1 MGGLIGTI
9 VVFFVIRLIYAAIK
23 AAIASSNNNSTEVNN
38 AKNYQREYSNAISD
52 YKKSMGLIVQF
63 GVFTAMSDGTMDQ
76 SEATVIKGW
85 IQKTVSSIIQ
95 DHSADIKLILNL
107 AFKNAFEKARVGELN
122 FTNLIS
128 ELNEVGNST
137 FKSQALELAFAVLSA
152 DGNIENSELKVIDN
166 LVRGLGLDSKEV
178 SRIRDQQLILLN
190 ISTSTSSTTES
201 ILGIQPGW
209 DKEATRKHL
218 QLEFQKW
225 NGRLSTLAEGEGRKN
240 AQKMLDIIG
249 TLRQKYD

>member
-9 VVFFVIRLIYAAIK
+9 VVFFVIRFIYAAIK
-23 AAIASSNNNSTEVNN
+23 AAIASSNNNSTKVSN
-38 AKNYQREYSNAISD
+38 AKNNQREYLKALSD
-52 YKKSMGLIVQF
+52 YKKSMGLVVQF
-63 GVFTAMSDGTMDQ
+63 GVFTAMSDGAMDQ

-85 IQKTVSSIIQ
+85 IQKTVSSINQ
-95 DHSADIKLILNL
+95 DHSTDIKLILNL

-152 DGNIENSELKVIDN
+152 DGKIEHSELKVIDN

-178 SRIRDQQLILLN
+178 NRIRDQQLILLN
-190 ISTSTSSTTES
+190 IPTSTSSTTES

-218 QLEFQKW
+218 QLEFQ
-225 NGRLSTLAEGEGRKN
+225 NGMADYQLSRRGKAERMPK
-240 AQKMLDIIG
+240 KCLI
-249 TLRQKYD
+249 

>member
-9 VVFFVIRLIYAAIK
+9 VVFFVIRFIYAAIK
-23 AAIASSNNNSTEVNN
+23 AAIASSNNNSTEVSNTN
-38 AKNYQREYSNAISD
+38 NYQREYLKALSD
-52 YKKSMGLIVQF
+52 YKKSMELVVQL
-63 GVFTAMSDGTMDQ
+63 GVFTAMSDGKMDQ
-76 SEATVIKGW
+76 TEATVIREW
-85 IQKTVSSIIQ
+85 IQKTLSGVNEN
-95 DHSADIKLILNL
+95 HSAHIKLILNL
-107 AFKNAFEKARVGELN
+107 AFKNAFEKARIGELN
-122 FTNLIS
+122 YTDLIS
-128 ELNEVGNST
+128 ELNEIGNST

-152 DGNIENSELKVIDN
+152 DGKIENSELKVIDN

-178 SRIRDQQLILLN
+178 NRIRDQQLILLN
-190 ISTSTSSTTES
+190 IPTSTSSTTES